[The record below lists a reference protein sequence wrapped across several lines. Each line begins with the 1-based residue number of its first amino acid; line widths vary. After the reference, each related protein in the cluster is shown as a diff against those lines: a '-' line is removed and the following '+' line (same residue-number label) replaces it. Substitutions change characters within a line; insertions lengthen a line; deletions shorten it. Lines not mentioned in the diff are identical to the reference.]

1 MKAAVYVGTRN
12 MYPHMVTASKSLL
25 ANSDVDKIFF
35 LIEDDKFPEYLPD
48 CIETI
53 NVSKQPYFKPTSP
66 NFRLKWTYM
75 TLLRA
80 ALPKVFPDLD
90 RILSLDDDVI
100 AVDDVSD
107 VWDLPIDDYYY
118 SAAREPLKSTG
129 GKDYKFQLY
138 TQMGV
143 VLFNLTKLREDG
155 MVDKVIEALN
165 AYFFSIAEQDCM
177 NLLCQGH
184 IYPMPC
190 EYNQTNYT
198 ERSEHPRLIHYAA
211 VPFKRWTNEPPVIK
225 YRNMSWSEVMWRH
238 DEHTKGAKSA
248 TEV

>member
-1 MKAAVYVGTRN
+1 MKKAVYVGTRN
-12 MYPHMVTASKSLL
+12 MYPHMVTAAKSLL
-25 ANSDVDKIFF
+25 ANSDVDKIYF
-35 LIEDDKFPEYLPD
+35 LIEDDKFPEWLPE

-66 NFRLKWTYM
+66 NFKLKWTYM

-80 ALPKVFPDLD
+80 ALPKIFPDTD

-100 AVDDVSD
+100 AIDDVSAL
-107 VWDLPIDDYYY
+107 WDLPIEDYYY
-118 SAAREPLKSTG
+118 AAAREPKKSDG
-129 GKDYKFQLY
+129 GADYKFPLY

-143 VLFNLTKLREDG
+143 VLFNLAKLRDDG
-155 MVDKVIEALN
+155 MCDRIIEALN

-177 NLLCQGH
+177 NLLCQGA

-198 ERSEHPRLIHYAA
+198 EKSNHPRMIHYAA
-211 VPFKRWTNEPPVIK
+211 VRLPDWQYAAPANL
-225 YRNMSWSEVMWRH
+225 YRNMLWDEVMRRH
-238 DEHTKGAKSA
+238 GLHGQLGC
-248 TEV
+248 